1 MEEYNKKFIAFEA
14 VIDVFSEVPVKDIK
28 SVLGM
33 LIVHYAQDIANI
45 FGDSKDDFMDSLLDE
60 VIEVND
66 AIDELKKSES
76 HK

>member
-28 SVLGM
+28 TVLGM
-33 LIVHYAQDIANI
+33 LIVHYSHDIANI

-60 VIEVND
+60 VVEVND